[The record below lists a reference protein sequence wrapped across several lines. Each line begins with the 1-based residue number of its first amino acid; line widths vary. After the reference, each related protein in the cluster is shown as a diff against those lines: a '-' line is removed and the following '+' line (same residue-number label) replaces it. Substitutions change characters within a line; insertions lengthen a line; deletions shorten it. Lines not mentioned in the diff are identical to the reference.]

1 MTTRDK
7 HIEKESADIDKMIAE
22 DMAER
27 KTALYR
33 HKLPAELDLKAMLMA
48 MTKAEL
54 DDIRYNLKVEGASSL
69 KKAELAKRL
78 VPEIVNFAKKWLP
91 TALEDEYDLFSH
103 LLQNGGSSAKLA
115 EDDVRFDYLRGIG
128 LISCAQKD
136 DALVWYMPKEIQT
149 EFKKIDSGMYKSLA
163 MLNSTVARL
172 ANGCLFYYGFMNY
185 EELYHKVCEYLE
197 QEEKEQVSFG
207 DFFGVILNAACWQN
221 ILIPTT
227 VGVKYYTLL
236 DEFVLEKEQVKRS
249 DLDFAKLSYSDVYDA
264 GSENYIEAT
273 PAYKELAQFF
283 MRESGL
289 EVLQAADVVGEIII
303 LLQNG
308 ETISAAVNYV
318 NDMGL
323 LKEAEQ
329 YKTLMYLLSNLNNTT
344 RLWFIK
350 GHTPNE
356 LAKQAE
362 NFGKIVPFADVRR
375 QKVGRNDPCP
385 CGSGK
390 KYKNCCLHKDEN

>member
-1 MTTRDK
+1 M
-7 HIEKESADIDKMIAE
+7 
-22 DMAER
+22 
-27 KTALYR
+27 
-33 HKLPAELDLKAMLMA
+33 
-48 MTKAEL
+48 
-54 DDIRYNLKVEGASSL
+54 
-69 KKAELAKRL
+69 
-78 VPEIVNFAKKWLP
+78 
-91 TALEDEYDLFSH
+91 
-103 LLQNGGSSAKLA
+103 
-115 EDDVRFDYLRGIG
+115 
-128 LISCAQKD
+128 
-136 DALVWYMPKEIQT
+136 
-149 EFKKIDSGMYKSLA
+149 
-163 MLNSTVARL
+163 
-172 ANGCLFYYGFMNY
+172 
-185 EELYHKVCEYLE
+185 
-197 QEEKEQVSFG
+197 
-207 DFFGVILNAACWQN
+207 
-221 ILIPTT
+221 
-227 VGVKYYTLL
+227 
-236 DEFVLEKEQVKRS
+236 EKEQVKRS

-329 YKTLMYLLSNLNNTT
+329 YKMLMYLLSNLNNTT

>member
-1 MTTRDK
+1 M
-7 HIEKESADIDKMIAE
+7 EK
-22 DMAER
+22 
-27 KTALYR
+27 
-33 HKLPAELDLKAMLMA
+33 
-48 MTKAEL
+48 
-54 DDIRYNLKVEGASSL
+54 
-69 KKAELAKRL
+69 
-78 VPEIVNFAKKWLP
+78 
-91 TALEDEYDLFSH
+91 
-103 LLQNGGSSAKLA
+103 
-115 EDDVRFDYLRGIG
+115 
-128 LISCAQKD
+128 
-136 DALVWYMPKEIQT
+136 
-149 EFKKIDSGMYKSLA
+149 
-163 MLNSTVARL
+163 
-172 ANGCLFYYGFMNY
+172 
-185 EELYHKVCEYLE
+185 
-197 QEEKEQVSFG
+197 EEKEQVSFG

-227 VGVKYYTLL
+227 VGVKYYTLI

-249 DLDFAKLSYSDVYDA
+249 DLAFAKLSYSDVYDA

-318 NDMGL
+318 SDMGL
-323 LKEAEQ
+323 LKDAEQ
-329 YKTLMYLLSNLNNTT
+329 YKKVMYLLSNLNNTT
-344 RLWFIK
+344 RLWLIK

-356 LAKQAE
+356 LSQDE
-362 NFGKIVPFADVRR
+362 ILGKIVPFADVRR